1 MKECRIGSL
10 PWFAG
15 VFWLTLAVLI
25 QQAGWASFY
34 ARDVFA
40 GFTLWACKTADWCND
55 RARECAIEGG
65 AEE

>member
-15 VFWLTLAVLI
+15 VFWLVLSCAAHAAATLAFKARLNRVAWLLI
-25 QQAGWASFY
+25 HATMRCNREAM
-34 ARDVFA
+34 
-40 GFTLWACKTADWCND
+40 ACAV
-55 RARECAIEGG
+55 EGG